1 MDTGSIAFILICAA
15 LVFLM
20 TPALAFFYGGLGRR
34 KNVLNTMMM
43 SLAPMALASILWI
56 IIGFSFSFS
65 GSNSWIGDFH
75 HLFMNG
81 VDMAKNSL
89 FPANHI
95 PDGLFSGFQMMFS
108 IITVALITGS
118 VVGRMRFTPILIF
131 MTAWLIL
138 VYYPLAHMVW
148 GGGFLAQIHAIDFAG
163 GDVVHISSGVTGL
176 VLALVLGKRRDYER
190 LDYRPHNIP
199 FVVLGAG
206 LLWFGWFG
214 FNAGSA
220 LAANGVAINAFM
232 TTNTAAAAAMFS
244 WMIVEKILIGKP
256 SIVGACSGAVVG
268 LVAITPGAGF
278 VSLWS
283 SLIIGLLVSPLS
295 YFMISV
301 VKKKLGYDDALD
313 AFGCHGIG
321 GMFGGIMT
329 GIFATPALAPEKGYA
344 GLIYGSGKLLL
355 ANVSAVVFTVIFT
368 ALVSWIIIKVIA
380 LFMPIRV
387 SDRAEAIGLD
397 DSEHEETAY
406 PTFLGDRK
414 SVV

>member
-43 SLAPMALASILWI
+43 SLAPMALTSILWV

-65 GSNSWIGDFH
+65 GSNSWIGDFN

-118 VVGRMRFTPILIF
+118 IVGRMRFTPILIF

-368 ALVSWIIIKVIA
+368 AIVSWVIIKVIA

-406 PTFLGDRK
+406 PTFLGLD
-414 SVV
+414 S

>member
-43 SLAPMALASILWI
+43 SLAPMALASILWV

-65 GSNSWIGDFH
+65 GSNSWIGDFN

-190 LDYRPHNIP
+190 LDYRTHNIP

-368 ALVSWIIIKVIA
+368 ALVSCIIIKVIA

-406 PTFLGDRK
+406 PTFLGLD
-414 SVV
+414 S